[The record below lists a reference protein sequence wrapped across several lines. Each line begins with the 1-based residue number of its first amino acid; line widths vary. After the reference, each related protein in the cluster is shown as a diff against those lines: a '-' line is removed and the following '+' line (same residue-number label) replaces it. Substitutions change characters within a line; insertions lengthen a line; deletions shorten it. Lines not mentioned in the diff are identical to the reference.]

1 MLFYNTVNDILKK
14 SLHIIM
20 KAPIFN
26 DFRLVGGTALSLQI
40 GHRESVDID
49 LFTDSEYG
57 SIDFQ
62 LIDSYLKENFNY
74 VDFLDIPPAF
84 GRSYFIGDSK
94 EDSVKLDVFY
104 TDSFIE
110 PTLEI
115 DGIRMATIE
124 EIIAMK
130 VDVIQRG
137 GRKKDFWDLH
147 ELIGKYDI
155 NNMLALHE
163 MRYPYTHDVDTIKHN
178 FINFDLA
185 DDDFDP
191 ICFKGKYWVFI
202 KEDFEDFLK

>member
-14 SLHIIM
+14 SLHTIM

-49 LFTDSEYG
+49 LFTDSEHG

-74 VDFLDIPPAF
+74 VDFLDIPAAF

-94 EDSVKLDVFY
+94 DDSVKLDVFY
-104 TDSFIE
+104 TDSFIQPIIE
-110 PTLEI
+110 V
-115 DGIRMATIE
+115 DGVRMATIE

-147 ELIGKYDI
+147 ELIEKYDI
-155 NNMLALHE
+155 DNMLALHE
-163 MRYPYTHDVDTIKHN
+163 MRYPYTHDADIIKKN
-178 FINFDLA
+178 FKNFEIA

-191 ICFKGKYWVFI
+191 ICFKGKYWIFI
-202 KEDFEDFLK
+202 KEDFQKFL